1 MAYVNT
7 THTGNGV
14 FANLLGTL
22 RAAMAKQG
30 QEMVKRRL
38 YRITVQELSALSDRE
53 LGDLGIHRSQ
63 ITAIAREGAYGIK

>member
-14 FANLLGTL
+14 FANLLGAL

-38 YRITVQELSALSDRE
+38 YRITVQELSALSSRE
-53 LGDLGIHRSQ
+53 LADLGIHRSQ
-63 ITAIAREGAYGIK
+63 ITTIAREGAYGTR

>member
-7 THTGNGV
+7 THTGNSV
-14 FANLLGTL
+14 FTNLLGTL
-22 RAAMAKQG
+22 RAAVAKLG

-53 LGDLGIHRSQ
+53 LSDLGIHRSQ
-63 ITAIAREGAYGIK
+63 ITAIAREGAFGSK